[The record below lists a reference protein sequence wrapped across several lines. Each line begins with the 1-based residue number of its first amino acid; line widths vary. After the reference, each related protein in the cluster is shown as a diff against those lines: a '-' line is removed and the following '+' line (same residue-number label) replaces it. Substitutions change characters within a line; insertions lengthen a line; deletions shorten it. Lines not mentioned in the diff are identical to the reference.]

1 MGLVE
6 ISEKM
11 TTSVTIPSTGST
23 NPPSSDASVNTT
35 PTSSSSPD
43 QVVRKK
49 RTFDIAFLT
58 GQSEKETSLNSSNE
72 QSSRRSPSSTGINS
86 SSNNNNIEKKCAIFG
101 SSSNDH
107 QQSHSPYN
115 LTQDGTNSDSS
126 SIDVMTNGS
135 LSESE
140 SQAHSPSPSIP
151 EQLSPPLHPVVL
163 IHHQQHQLS
172 RSNVFAS
179 ANSNGGSRISIS
191 HRNSHNT
198 SDEHHHHRL
207 HHQADIKSNGGSLHR
222 GSVAS
227 SGGGAGSN
235 KSRNNRSPVKEE
247 IRFESRRTIDINQT
261 VDSLKIKEN
270 LQFSTLLPSSAGLNL
285 SSGSAGGPAG
295 RNGSASSNASVAGS
309 SNTTR
314 TISVSSGTDLTLPH
328 LASTIALLP
337 HVSRFPL
344 GLPSLASSAG
354 GLPGSNHMAAAA
366 AAAAAAGSIPFHA
379 KMEKTESINISYPK
393 IRMGAFS
400 DPYSALAASAAGSY
414 PYPNL
419 FGLQQELSRHHSFHN
434 QLGSPTGGTIP
445 SGGGGNGPSQQ
456 VRQQA
461 PPPPPSVPSCGMSPT
476 TTLLPPSLTSLTLP
490 AQNVCAKCNI
500 GFRMTSDLVYHMRSH
515 HKRDADPVKRQRE
528 EKLKCP
534 VCHETFRERH
544 HLTRHMTAHQ
554 DRAEEV

>member
-6 ISEKM
+6 IAEKM
-11 TTSVTIPSTGST
+11 TTSVTIPTTVSK
-23 NPPSSDASVNTT
+23 NPSSLGGSVNTT

-58 GQSEKETSLNSSNE
+58 GQSEKESNFVNDATAEASDRDSPCNSGS
-72 QSSRRSPSSTGINS
+72 GS
-86 SSNNNNIEKKCAIFG
+86 SSNNNNIERKFSPFITIGA
-101 SSSNDH
+101 N

-140 SQAHSPSPSIP
+140 SQTHSPSSSIP
-151 EQLSPPLHPVVL
+151 EQPSPPLHPIVL
-163 IHHQQHQLS
+163 IHQQQQLS
-172 RSNVFAS
+172 RSNVS
-179 ANSNGGSRISIS
+179 GSSNSNGGVG
-191 HRNSHNT
+191 HRKSNNSVH
-198 SDEHHHHRL
+198 DEHHHV
-207 HHQADIKSNGGSLHR
+207 DIKSNGSSSLPR
-222 GSVAS
+222 GYAVAS
-227 SGGGAGSN
+227 SSGSMGN
-235 KSRNNRSPVKEE
+235 KNRNNRSPVKEE
-247 IRFESRRTIDINQT
+247 IRFESRRTIDINHT

-270 LQFSTLLPSSAGLNL
+270 LQFSTLLPSSAAMELSLSNDSASTTPVASGSTSG
-285 SSGSAGGPAG
+285 SSGSA
-295 RNGSASSNASVAGS
+295 
-309 SNTTR
+309 TR
-314 TISVSSGTDLTLPH
+314 TISVTSGTDLTLPH
-328 LASTIALLP
+328 LASTFALLP
-337 HVSRFPL
+337 HVARFPL
-344 GLPSLASSAG
+344 GLPTLTASSSAG
-354 GLPGSNHMAAAA
+354 VLPGSNHMAAAA
-366 AAAAAAGSIPFHA
+366 AAAAAAAGNVAFHA
-379 KMEKTESINISYPK
+379 KMEKSESINISYPK
-393 IRMGAFS
+393 LRVGPFP
-400 DPYSALAASAAGSY
+400 DPYAALAASAAGSY

-419 FGLQQELSRHHSFHN
+419 FQGVPPELGRHPPFGN
-434 QLGSPTGGTIP
+434 PLGSPGNTGHTMNAAGT
-445 SGGGGNGPSQQ
+445 GQQ
-456 VRQQA
+456 VNQQPPA
-461 PPPPPSVPSCGMSPT
+461 PPPPTVGPCSMGPS

-554 DRAEEV
+554 DRAEET

>member
-11 TTSVTIPSTGST
+11 TSSVTIPTTGSR
-23 NPPSSDASVNTT
+23 NPPASASINTSPGSAT
-35 PTSSSSPD
+35 PD

-58 GQSEKETSLNSSNE
+58 GQSEKETSSTNSTATDFSNRE
-72 QSSRRSPSSTGINS
+72 SPSRSGTTNS
-86 SSNNNNIEKKCAIFG
+86 NNNNNIERKCAAFL
-101 SSSNDH
+101 SSDR
-107 QQSHSPYN
+107 SHSPYN

-140 SQAHSPSPSIP
+140 SQSHSPSSSIP
-151 EQLSPPLHPVVL
+151 EQPSPPLHPVVL
-163 IHHQQHQLS
+163 IHHQHQQQQLQQLKSIAPLS
-172 RSNVFAS
+172 
-179 ANSNGGSRISIS
+179 SNGGIS
-191 HRNSHNT
+191 HRNSNNSGHG
-198 SDEHHHHRL
+198 HHHH
-207 HHQADIKSNGGSLHR
+207 HHHHHHVDIKSNSGTPVAGS
-222 GSVAS
+222 GS
-227 SGGGAGSN
+227 SGH

-247 IRFESRRTIDINQT
+247 IRFESRRTIDINHT

-270 LQFSTLLPSSAGLNL
+270 LQFSTLLPSSAAVSFSLSGNNGGGAGNGLA
-285 SSGSAGGPAG
+285 SGS
-295 RNGSASSNASVAGS
+295 STSGS
-309 SNTTR
+309 SSR
-314 TISVSSGTDLTLPH
+314 TISVTSGTDLTLPH

-337 HVSRFPL
+337 HVARFPL
-344 GLPSLASSAG
+344 GLPSLAASGSVG
-354 GLPGSNHMAAAA
+354 GLHGNHMPPGSM
-366 AAAAAAGSIPFHA
+366 PFHA
-379 KMEKTESINISYPK
+379 KLEKSESINISYPK
-393 IRMGAFS
+393 VRGGFP
-400 DPYSALAASAAGSY
+400 DPYAALAASAAGGY

-419 FGLQQELSRHHSFHN
+419 LLSQEFSRHPAFPSP
-434 QLGSPTGGTIP
+434 LGSPVNGSGA
-445 SGGGGNGPSQQ
+445 SSAAGGGSGQQ
-456 VRQQA
+456 VNQA
-461 PPPPPSVPSCGMSPT
+461 PPPPQVPQCGMSPS

-515 HKRDADPVKRQRE
+515 HRRDTDPMKKQRE

-554 DRAEEV
+554 DRAEEI